1 MIEADG
7 SALLEKDD
15 NVDERAGVVPV
26 AGMSW
31 SQPTLIC
38 LVPTS
43 HPAGFAWRKHDQ
55 WRQLGYVKPWRC
67 RFVVDNCRSARPMA
81 SRTLILCRVHL
92 AFEDR
97 RAVFRM
103 ACSQLR
109 KAHCSRILVQQDPP
123 QHILLHPSRH
133 CHFLSHLYSCVHN
146 QKRDEHALTPTKYIQ
161 HINQLHPL
169 VLSHLKL
176 VPHHGPHQH
185 ARTPTPR
192 HRSPRRD
199 RRPISPNGSPVPA
212 LQPPRSSGAR

>member
-1 MIEADG
+1 MCRAVQLPRANDVPNIIDWLDVAAERDTDVDLYRLVDTHELPGIREEVMNTENVWAYELDPSGLEDEADDSDEEMIEADE

-55 WRQLGYVKPWRC
+55 WRQLGYVKPRRC
-67 RFVVDNCRSARPMA
+67 RLVVDNCRSARPMA

-103 ACSQLR
+103 VCSQLR
-109 KAHCSRILVQQDPP
+109 KS
-123 QHILLHPSRH
+123 LLLTNPS
-133 CHFLSHLYSCVHN
+133 
-146 QKRDEHALTPTKYIQ
+146 AT
-161 HINQLHPL
+161 
-169 VLSHLKL
+169 
-176 VPHHGPHQH
+176 
-185 ARTPTPR
+185 
-192 HRSPRRD
+192 
-199 RRPISPNGSPVPA
+199 GSA
-212 LQPPRSSGAR
+212 TTYTLEFKQTL